1 MTQAIADKVVMITGA
16 SSGLGEA
23 TTMALPKQ
31 DARLALCARRA
42 DRIQSLAHQLTHAG
56 GKAMA
61 VAMDVTDHAQL
72 KQLVDVTAREYG
84 RIDVMI
90 NNAGIMPQAL
100 LERVQIGQ

>member
-1 MTQAIADKVVMITGA
+1 
-16 SSGLGEA
+16 
-23 TTMALPKQ
+23 
-31 DARLALCARRA
+31 
-42 DRIQSLAHQLTHAG
+42 
-56 GKAMA
+56 MA